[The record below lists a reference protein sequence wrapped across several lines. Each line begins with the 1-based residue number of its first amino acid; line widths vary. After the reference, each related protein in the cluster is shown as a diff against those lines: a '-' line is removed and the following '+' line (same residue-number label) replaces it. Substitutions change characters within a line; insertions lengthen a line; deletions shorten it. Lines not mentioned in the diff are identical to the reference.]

1 MTMIVAVEDIPQYYP
16 SECSFGGGGANVNSK
31 FLRVVNPDTA
41 TDTLLIGDTMFN
53 EFAKAMGY
61 IRKTDAH
68 LLVEKLREEVVKVNA
83 ALADATDVLNG
94 SASIVS
100 ALETVSNVLAG
111 VRDSVD
117 SVAGIATGVDED
129 ADGTVEPTP
138 ES

>member
-1 MTMIVAVEDIPQYYP
+1 MTMIVSVEDIPQLQP
-16 SECSFGGGGANVNSK
+16 AECSFGGGGANVNSK

-83 ALADATDVLNG
+83 ALADATNALNG

-100 ALETVSNVLAG
+100 ALETVSSVLAG
-111 VRDSVD
+111 IRDSVD

-129 ADGTVEPTP
+129 ADGTP
-138 ES
+138 ESTPKS

>member
-83 ALADATDVLNG
+83 ALADATNVLNG

>member
-61 IRKTDAH
+61 VRKTDVFAH
-68 LLVEKLREEVVKVNA
+68 VESLREEVRNANA
-83 ALADATDVLNG
+83 AFDNLSTDINATHRVVD
-94 SASIVS
+94 
-100 ALETVSNVLAG
+100 ALEAISVVLGNVQDALL
-111 VRDSVD
+111 V
-117 SVAGIATGVDED
+117 VANLATGVSED
-129 ADGTVEPTP
+129 PNGTPEPTP
-138 ES
+138 KS